1 MSVSLESWEGVADTV
16 GRYFAKSAPPYY
28 TSRYIEIAV
37 EIIGGLLGKT
47 SYSYVETCVSLPEPI
62 WLDEDRGLV
71 FFSVPMMSLLINQP
85 VRVPQDKVKY
95 VSRFDIFDRVKVYDD
110 KRRRV
115 ASSSGDLTHE
125 RRKKCKRQHAYETG
139 GADFVVNWNAP
150 TFADRSPLDEFGL
163 DESDVTVLVQTFRL
177 VLMVSHWY
185 QHYTRKTSHRDHD
198 KFHEIEMA
206 DTELYRRLAGDCD
219 GGAGRKNENGSG
231 CDTSGDDSDSE
242 PEF

>member
-16 GRYFAKSAPPYY
+16 GRYFAKSMPPYY

-37 EIIGGLLGKT
+37 EIVGGLLGKT

-62 WLDEDRGLV
+62 WLDADSGLV
-71 FFSVPMMSLLINQP
+71 FFSVPIMSMLINQP

-95 VSRFDIFDRVKVYDD
+95 VSRFDIFDRVKVYDGT
-110 KRRRV
+110 KRRDWSSSS
-115 ASSSGDLTHE
+115 SSSGDLSHK
-125 RRKKCKRQHAYETG
+125 RRKKIKTQHAYEKG
-139 GADFVVNWNAP
+139 GAEYVVSWNAP
-150 TFADRSPLDEFGL
+150 TFADHSPLDEFGL
-163 DESDVTVLVQTFRL
+163 NESDVTVLVQTFRL

-185 QHYTRKTSHRDHD
+185 QHYTRKTAHSDHD

-206 DTELYRRLAGDCD
+206 DTELYRTLVGACD
-219 GGAGRKNENGSG
+219 SGTEQNEMGSS
-231 CDTSGDDSDSE
+231 CENSSDSE